1 MVMCNWALPKM
12 KPNIFTIWI
21 MAFNSLLE
29 NCYIIIIKNVSRN
42 SFSFHLFRINSS
54 LETYIFIELFSMVSI
69 LHIKKIQINTRS
81 TGELTSN
88 LPHEWQVQQQ
98 LSPSSYFFLNP
109 IWHGLLQIDSGIPS
123 SESNLNWISE
133 KKDKDEY
140 LYGMNL

>member
-1 MVMCNWALPKM
+1 MNAPQKV
-12 KPNIFTIWI
+12 I
-21 MAFNSLLE
+21 LE
-29 NCYIIIIKNVSRN
+29 NSMLV
-42 SFSFHLFRINSS
+42 FHLSTHSS
-54 LETYIFIELFSMVSI
+54 TYAQLC
-69 LHIKKIQINTRS
+69 LHIKKSKS
-81 TGELTSN
+81 TLGQQVKLTSN

-133 KKDKDEY
+133 KKDEDGY